1 MIKTLIINLKI
12 DVAFSVNS
20 FIYALR
26 KLPIFRDLFTDD
38 IYKNK
43 TLKRIIGFLGLILS
57 LARMFI
63 MKGLYFFIIYFT
75 FYNII
80 TRML

>member
-1 MIKTLIINLKI
+1 MIRTLRMNLKI
-12 DVAFSVNS
+12 DIAFSVNS
-20 FIYALR
+20 FIYSLR

-43 TLKRIIGFLGLILS
+43 TLKRIIGILGLILS

-63 MKGLYFFIIYFT
+63 MKGLYFFIIY
-75 FYNII
+75 
-80 TRML
+80 